1 MLGPLLEDPGPV
13 AEAILLSEEGTG
25 HAGFCFPYSFF
36 ASVSI

>member
-13 AEAILLSEEGTG
+13 AEVILLSEERTG
-25 HAGFCFPYSFF
+25 DAGFCFPYSFF